1 MWLNG
6 APGSGKGANQNHI
19 LQTRGLEDCI
29 CMSDLLVGG
38 GGEEGQERERVCMRV
53 RARGK

>member
-1 MWLNG
+1 VWLNG